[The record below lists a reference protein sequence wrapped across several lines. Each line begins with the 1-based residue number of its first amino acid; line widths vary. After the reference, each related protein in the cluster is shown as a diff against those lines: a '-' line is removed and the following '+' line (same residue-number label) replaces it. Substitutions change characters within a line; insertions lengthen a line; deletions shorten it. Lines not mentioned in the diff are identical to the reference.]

1 LTCSGNFCLI
11 PRVIATVHS
20 IDPVIFDIWGPV
32 KLRWYGLA
40 YLLAFVVGYYLLR
53 FLSRRGLWVIA
64 ENKIGDFIALLAM
77 LGVFLGGR
85 LGYVLFYMIPK
96 EGWSVLARDP
106 LVTFKVWEGGMA
118 SHGGFLGV
126 AIFTYFYARK
136 HRVSWTGI
144 GDGICIVAPL
154 GLMFGRI
161 ANFINGELYGRAASG
176 VPWAMKFPHA
186 LAEEPVE
193 KLENLLTAT
202 AERAPMYQ
210 EMVATPEGLT
220 YAVRESATVREIAEQ
235 YLTARHPS
243 QLYEA
248 LLEGAVLFAVM
259 WVLRFRYPKAPHG
272 MICGV
277 FFILYGAFRT
287 FVELYRE
294 PDSSLIVGLTKG
306 QFYSLFMIVAGVA
319 FLIHASRSKPA
330 EPESNKAQ

>member
-1 LTCSGNFCLI
+1 M
-11 PRVIATVHS
+11 IALVHS
-20 IDPVIFDIWGPV
+20 IDPVIFEIWGPV

-96 EGWSVLARDP
+96 DGWAILAEDP
-106 LVTFKVWEGGMA
+106 LVIFKVWEGGMA

-136 HRVSWTGI
+136 NKVSWTGI

-186 LAEEPVE
+186 LAEEPVQN
-193 KLENLLTAT
+193 LENLVAAC
-202 AERAPMYQ
+202 AEKAPIYQ
-210 EMVATPEGLT
+210 EMVATTEGLT

-248 LLEGAVLFAVM
+248 LLEGAVLFIVM
-259 WVLRFRYPKAPHG
+259 WLLRFRYPKAPHG

-277 FFILYGAFRT
+277 FFILYGALRI

-294 PDSSLIVGLTKG
+294 PDSSLILGLTKG
-306 QFYSLFMIVAGVA
+306 QFYSLFMIVAGVM
-319 FLIHASRSKPA
+319 FLLNSLRVTLAK
-330 EPESNKAQ
+330 PESTKVR